1 MTRTT
6 NKRVAML
13 IALGLVLPAS
23 GLAAATESRGGSDRD
38 ALEGLRPLERL
49 AVALPAGREQLTAR
63 AGAAPLGGAAPRSVG
78 QVVAGVRPRARGLG
92 AAFPVKGASGFGEA
106 AARFGSSRSG
116 HTHEGQDVF
125 APAGTPLVA
134 VRDGVVVE
142 TGDNGGRG
150 NYLALY
156 SPRARQTYV
165 YLHMNEPS
173 RVARGHRVRAG
184 QRVGS
189 VGCTGSCSGDHLHFE
204 VRRGRGTE
212 APPIDPLRTLEG
224 WKRAR

>member
-1 MTRTT
+1 MTGQT

-13 IALGLVLPAS
+13 LALGLALPAT
-23 GLAAATESRGGSDRD
+23 GLAAATEPDGGPGAP

-49 AVALPAGREQLTAR
+49 AAALPAGRKQLRAR
-63 AGAAPLGGAAPRSVG
+63 AGAPALGGPAPRSVG
-78 QVVAGVRPRARGLG
+78 QVVAGDRPRARLG
-92 AAFPVKGASGFGEA
+92 ATFPVKGPSGFGEA

-134 VRDGVVVE
+134 VRAGVVVE
-142 TGDNGGRG
+142 TGNNGGRG
-150 NYLALY
+150 NYVAFY
-156 SPRARQTYV
+156 SPQARQTYV

-173 RVARGHRVRAG
+173 RVARGRRVRAG

-189 VGCTGSCSGDHLHFE
+189 VGCTGSCFGDHLHFE

-212 APPIDPLRTLEG
+212 APPIDPLPRLMR
-224 WKRAR
+224 WKRAH